1 MDQAGAGPVGSCF
14 ALPVAFG
21 WKGCFF
27 WTCFAWC
34 FALFA
39 AQRTGHW
46 LPLICFALP
55 LVCQFFLVMVF
66 GMAKIVFGGRNGK
79 EGKAILIS
87 MVPGLRL
94 SYTCVTHLY
103 VLLIRD
109 TKKGSAVERAFLF
122 ELIGGTKFST

>member
-27 WTCFAWC
+27 FGPALPGALLCLPLSGPAIGCRSFALLCRLFAGSFLLWC
-34 FALFA
+34 FVWPKLC
-39 AQRTGHW
+39 
-46 LPLICFALP
+46 LE
-55 LVCQFFLVMVF
+55 
-66 GMAKIVFGGRNGK
+66 GRMGRRR
-79 EGKAILIS
+79 AILIS

-122 ELIGGTKFST
+122 ELMGGTKFST